1 MLTVPLR
8 RILAALALVAVAG
21 LVRLPFEQARARELQ
36 VRGILE
42 PPLSTSLRDELGQ
55 SFFIAV
61 LGGFRSVVASLV
73 ELKTIR
79 PWQEGQWGLVD
90 EYYAVC
96 NRLQPREWHY
106 WDLRAWHAGVNAAD
120 SYQYETAASAVVRTM
135 KTRQAFA
142 KAIAVTEEGIRYNPD
157 VYQLYERLHLLQ
169 THQLNPAADY
179 LAASRACARGAECPG
194 APSYLRRFSAYHL
207 AEVPGHELE
216 AWRRMMELYASG
228 DPLNRA
234 PGLVIRLAVLHPK
247 VSQLDPSALLPAEIA
262 AQAVRLRA
270 AWKESRAAAERRRVE
285 LHSPSLPLHRR
296 P

>member
-1 MLTVPLR
+1 MLTVPPR
-8 RILAALALVAVAG
+8 RILAALVLVAVAG
-21 LVRLPFEQARARELQ
+21 VVRLPFEQARARELQ
-36 VRGILE
+36 ARGILE

-106 WDLRAWHAGVNAAD
+106 WDLRAWHAGVNAGD

-157 VYQLYERLHLLQ
+157 VYQLYERMHLLQ

-179 LAASRACARGAECPG
+179 LAASRACERGAECPG

-216 AWRRMMELYASG
+216 AWRRMMALYTSG

-247 VSQLDPSALLPAEIA
+247 VSQLDPSALLPSEIA
-262 AQAVRLRA
+262 SQAVRLRA